1 MIRASSS
8 DLSMGTRL
16 KPLSFLPQS
25 QSTRKLG
32 LLVRDNCESPRQLT
46 EPRGTADVTLRV
58 SATKVFY
65 FKGQPMDARIQ
76 LPMSIRDI
84 FLHAVQ
90 IANPQERRAYLE
102 EVCGG
107 NASRL
112 QAVEKMVAA
121 DASKS
126 AAPFDRL
133 VKRLTPSTAS
143 PLDVTKDREGVAS
156 EAGFDFDVA
165 DHPEIGPYKLLEPI
179 GEGGMGVVYLAQQ
192 SQPVR
197 RMVALKVIK
206 PGMDSRQVIARFE
219 AERQALAMMD
229 HPNIARVLDAGTTD
243 QGHPY
248 FVMELVRGIPITEYC
263 DRVKMPVRQ
272 RLELFCEASAA
283 VQHAH
288 NKGIIH
294 RDIKPSNVLVTEND
308 GTPTVKVID
317 FGVAKAL
324 TGNLTDKTMYTGVFQ
339 MIGTPLYMSPEQ
351 ASLSNFDVDTRSD
364 VYSLGVMLY
373 ELLTGVLPMDRES
386 IKDLSY
392 EELRRHIETSEPLR
406 PSRRMSTLKEELETI
421 AERRSLDARQIQR
434 DASSELDWIVM
445 KAIEKDRSRR
455 YQSPRE
461 FAEDI
466 QNYLDG
472 KAVEACPPSVSYRL
486 RKYANRHRGLLTSLT
501 LIAATLLVATG
512 VSLTYAIE
520 ANIARDEA
528 DIERV
533 SAVQAR
539 KESEAHFA
547 AALDAI
553 DKLLEHASA
562 SELAEIPKAQAV
574 RQKILQDVLTF
585 YGRFDI
591 STEKAS
597 NVQYRAV
604 QTWLQLSRL
613 NGEIGD
619 LEQAEDAFESTL
631 EKSRQLVNEFPGS
644 DEYQMLLAG
653 SLRWAAHFHLFKAK
667 NPDVAL
673 PYLREEKAL
682 IDQRL
687 QRDPGH
693 QPWLRVKVTWLN
705 LMGYYAAQAGDVES
719 QLQHQLAAYQILKT
733 LPPD

>member
-16 KPLSFLPQS
+16 KPLSFLHQS

-65 FKGQPMDARIQ
+65 FKGQPMDARVQ
-76 LPMSIRDI
+76 LPMSTRDI

-121 DASKS
+121 DASE
-126 AAPFDRL
+126 AAVPFDRL

-143 PLDVTKDREGVAS
+143 LLDVTKDREGVAT
-156 EAGFDFDVA
+156 EAEFDFDIS
-165 DHPEIGPYKLLEPI
+165 DHPAIGPYKLLEPI

-197 RMVALKVIK
+197 RKVALKVIK

-324 TGNLTDKTMYTGVFQ
+324 TDNLTDKTMYTGVFQ

-351 ASLSNFDVDTRSD
+351 ASLSSLDVDIRCD
-364 VYSLGVMLY
+364 VYSLGVLLY
-373 ELLTGVLPMDRES
+373 ELLTGKLPIGREAV
-386 IKDLSY
+386 KDLSY
-392 EELRRHIETSEPLR
+392 EQLRRHIETSEPLR
-406 PSRRMSTLKEELETI
+406 PSRRLSMLKDQLATI
-421 AERRSLDARQIQR
+421 AELRGLDACQIRR

-445 KAIEKDRSRR
+445 RAIEKDRQRR

-461 FAEDI
+461 LKEDI
-466 QNYLDG
+466 QRYLAGD
-472 KAVEACPPSVSYRL
+472 AVEACPPTWSYQL
-486 RKYANRHRGLLTSLT
+486 SKYVRRHRSLLATAGVV
-501 LIAATLLVATG
+501 AAMLVAATG
-512 VSLTYAIE
+512 VSLRYAWQAGE
-520 ANIARDEA
+520 AAEA
-528 DIERV
+528 
-533 SAVQAR
+533 A
-539 KESEAHFA
+539 
-547 AALDAI
+547 
-553 DKLLEHASA
+553 
-562 SELAEIPKAQAV
+562 
-574 RQKILQDVLTF
+574 
-585 YGRFDI
+585 
-591 STEKAS
+591 
-597 NVQYRAV
+597 
-604 QTWLQLSRL
+604 
-613 NGEIGD
+613 
-619 LEQAEDAFESTL
+619 TL
-631 EKSRQLVNEFPGS
+631 
-644 DEYQMLLAG
+644 
-653 SLRWAAHFHLFKAK
+653 AK
-667 NPDVAL
+667 NEA
-673 PYLREEKAL
+673 
-682 IDQRL
+682 IS
-687 QRDPGH
+687 
-693 QPWLRVKVTWLN
+693 
-705 LMGYYAAQAGDVES
+705 AQE
-719 QLQHQLAAYQILKT
+719 Q
-733 LPPD
+733 